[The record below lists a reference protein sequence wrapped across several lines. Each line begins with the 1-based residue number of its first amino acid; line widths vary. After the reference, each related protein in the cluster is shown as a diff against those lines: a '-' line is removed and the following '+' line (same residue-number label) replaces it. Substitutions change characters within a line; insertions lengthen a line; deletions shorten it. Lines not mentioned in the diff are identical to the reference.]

1 MHKIDFNEI
10 STIYGGFQRE
20 LNLYSAMYE
29 EVNTSNYI
37 ESHMQD
43 SKINMYSIVRAKADM
58 HSKGYE
64 ILMPNYLKNAD
75 VYRQI
80 EINWENGLSDSEA
93 IQSRNPFVSTLI
105 HTQLSALGD
114 YIDRNRSQREFIV
127 ISFASLLETVSAR
140 LVSLSLERDNEN
152 KFVSDLQMDYKTLS
166 SFDSVKDARE
176 YLVSKK
182 TSDLM
187 FKPFKVWSREILKI
201 LAQRLLG
208 DQKMKATIDR
218 LNEMYARRNIYI
230 HNKGKVNKLYLGL
243 VEDNAEFKDEKI
255 GSYLETDLKYLEEVE
270 NSAWQFITDLILELI
285 DKDATDFEQIIQL
298 LTEMGLDLYKSKKF
312 ELGTYFFKKATKF
325 ISEKYDEHS
334 FQVYMMNYNEMLG
347 YKLSNNY
354 GAQKKI
360 DTFIKFFRNDVPW
373 WADKPEEYTEFALK
387 SLILEKDEFLNESI
401 DFILKKMKSDKITV
415 GNMVT
420 WPMFQL
426 LDGYEE
432 WNQFVDK
439 VYDWGVHSQ

>member
-10 STIYGGFQRE
+10 STIYRGFQRE

-29 EVNTSNYI
+29 ETNVSKYI
-37 ESHMQD
+37 ESNMQD
-43 SKINMYSIVRAKADM
+43 SKINMYSIVRAKVDM

-64 ILMPNYLKNAD
+64 ILIPNNFKNAD

-80 EINWENGLSDSEA
+80 EINWENGLSDIEA
-93 IQSRNPFVSTLI
+93 IQSKNPFVRTLI
-105 HTQLSALGD
+105 NTQLSALGD

-140 LVSLSLERDNEN
+140 LVSLSLGSDNEN
-152 KFVSDLQMDYKTLS
+152 KFVSNLQMDYKTLS
-166 SFDSVKDARE
+166 SFDSVEDARE

-201 LAQRLLG
+201 LAPRLWG
-208 DQKMKATIDR
+208 DQKMKATIDI

-243 VEDNAEFKDEKI
+243 VEDNAKFKDEKI
-255 GSYLETDLKYLEEVE
+255 GLYLPTDLKYLDEVE

-285 DKDATDFEQIIQL
+285 DKDASDFKQINKF
-298 LTEMGLDLYKSKKF
+298 LTEIGLNLYKRKKF

-325 ISEKYDEHS
+325 IREKYDEDS
-334 FQVYMMNYNEMLG
+334 FEVYMMNYNEMLG

-354 GAQKKI
+354 GKQTKI
-360 DTFIKFFRNDVPW
+360 DKFINFFRNKVSW
-373 WADKPEEYTEFALK
+373 WADTPEEYTEFALK

-401 DFILKKMKSDKITV
+401 AFIGKKMKSDKVTV

-426 LDGYEE
+426 LDSDDE

-439 VYDWGVHSQ
+439 VYDWGVHS